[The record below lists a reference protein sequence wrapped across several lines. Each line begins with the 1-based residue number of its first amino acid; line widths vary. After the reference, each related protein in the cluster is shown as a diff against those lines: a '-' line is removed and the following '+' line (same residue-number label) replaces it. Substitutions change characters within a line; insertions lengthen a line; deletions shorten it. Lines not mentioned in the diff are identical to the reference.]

1 MTKQSAGKRI
11 IKKYAN
17 RRLYDTQTSKY
28 ITADGIRQLVVDG
41 EDVLITDDTN
51 GKDLTRQLLLQII
64 AEQEQGARP
73 LLDTDLLQGI
83 IRYYGHPMQEMMGH
97 YLTRSMETY
106 LAQQESIQQQMA
118 SLLQPDA
125 AAEAL
130 QVMTKKNLENWQSMQ
145 NNVFG
150 TKYQEVSTNED
161 DAA

>member
-1 MTKQSAGKRI
+1 MTDQRDKRT

-17 RRLYDTQTSKY
+17 RRLYDTQTHKY
-28 ITADGIRQLVVDG
+28 ITAEGIRQLVVDG
-41 EDVLITDDTN
+41 EDVLITDDTT

-64 AEQEQGARP
+64 AEQEQGAGP
-73 LLDTDLLQGI
+73 LLNTDFLQGI

-97 YLTRSMETY
+97 YLMRSMETY
-106 LAQQESIQQQMA
+106 LAQQHSIQQQMA

-130 QVMTKKNLENWQSMQ
+130 YTMTKNNLDNWQTMQKNL
-145 NNVFG
+145 FG
-150 TKYQEVSTNED
+150 TPYHETSKNDD